1 VLEPDSTPWKDVVL
15 PMDHTSPQLL
25 LRDIALNAFFSI
37 RTGGPHM
44 LAHMYPFSCGDAMYS
59 KSKRRMTKTKL
70 TSHSSTE
77 SVGSGSSSSSSSS
90 LHGFTS
96 SASST
101 PRHLGIASKS
111 ACGRRKAMEDMTS
124 THTIHGM
131 QYAGVFDGHGGTE
144 VATECLKLGP
154 KVRDLLDAGYTN
166 HATALKRALESVD
179 ANHAY
184 IGSTATVALVSN
196 DMVTVA
202 NVGDSMA
209 YLLRGQKT
217 IALTQAHKPTNESER
232 ARVFAL
238 GGHITKGRVQGIL
251 AMTRALGDCALRPF
265 VSCEPEVREIA
276 RSHEDRALVLA
287 TDGLWD
293 VLSPMEVMA
302 VVDRVLLSNNCANAC
317 ASACANGC
325 ANASACV
332 NRCANANERASAC
345 ATLLVSLALER
356 QTMDNVSVV
365 VLML

>member
-1 VLEPDSTPWKDVVL
+1 
-15 PMDHTSPQLL
+15 
-25 LRDIALNAFFSI
+25 
-37 RTGGPHM
+37 M

-59 KSKRRMTKTKL
+59 KRC
-70 TSHSSTE
+70 TSLATRKHKNLLLSNSS
-77 SVGSGSSSSSSSS
+77 SDSMDSNSSSSSSRSYSS
-90 LHGFTS
+90 YG
-96 SASST
+96 SASSFQS
-101 PRHLGIASKS
+101 ASS
-111 ACGRRKAMEDMTS
+111 AELSSRRMGAAAKGARGKRKTMEDRA
-124 THTIHGM
+124 TILNFDEGV

-154 KVRDLLDAGYTN
+154 RVRDLLLAGDTSK
-166 HATALKRALESVD
+166 HATALKLALESVD
-179 ANHAY
+179 AKHAY
-184 IGSTATVALVSN
+184 IGSTATIALVSD
-196 DMVTVA
+196 DMITVA

-217 IALTQAHKPTNESER
+217 IALTEAHKPTNKSER
-232 ARVFAL
+232 ARVLGL

>member
-1 VLEPDSTPWKDVVL
+1 
-15 PMDHTSPQLL
+15 
-25 LRDIALNAFFSI
+25 
-37 RTGGPHM
+37 M

-70 TSHSSTE
+70 TSHSSTD
-77 SVGSGSSSSSSSS
+77 SVGSGSSSSSS

-124 THTIHGM
+124 TLIIHGM

-144 VATECLKLGP
+144 VATECLKMGA
-154 KVRDLLDAGYTN
+154 KVRDLLDAGYTS
-166 HATALKRALESVD
+166 HALALEQGIRSVE

-184 IGSTATVALVSN
+184 IGSTATVALVSD
-196 DMVTVA
+196 DMITVA

-217 IALTQAHKPTNESER
+217 IALTEAHKPSNESER
-232 ARVFAL
+232 ARVLGL
-238 GGHITKGRVQGIL
+238 GGHITKGRVQGVL

-265 VSCEPEVREIA
+265 VSCDPEVREIA

-293 VLSPMEVMA
+293 VLSPLEVMA
-302 VVDRVLLSNNCANAC
+302 VVERVLLSNNCANADEC
-317 ASACANGC
+317 ASACA
-325 ANASACV
+325 S
-332 NRCANANERASAC
+332 
-345 ATLLVSLALER
+345 LLVSLALER

-365 VLML
+365 VLTFGGASPSAARSF